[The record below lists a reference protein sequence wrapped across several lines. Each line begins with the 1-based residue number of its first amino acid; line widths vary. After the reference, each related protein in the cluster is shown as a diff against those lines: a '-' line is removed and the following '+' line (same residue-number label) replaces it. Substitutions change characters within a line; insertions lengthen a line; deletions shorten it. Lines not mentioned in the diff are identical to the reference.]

1 MTKNQAISAMILQAI
16 EKNGG
21 DLRAAI
27 DSIFGIG
34 AYEKIAGDVYE
45 AIKQR
50 NQA

>member
-21 DLRAAI
+21 DLRSAI
-27 DSIFGIG
+27 DSIFGVG